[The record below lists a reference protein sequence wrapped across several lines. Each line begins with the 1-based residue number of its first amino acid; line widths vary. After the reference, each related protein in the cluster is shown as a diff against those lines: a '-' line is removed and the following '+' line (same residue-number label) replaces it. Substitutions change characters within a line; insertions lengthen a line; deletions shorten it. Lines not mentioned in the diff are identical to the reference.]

1 MTAVRELCNY
11 FGGSKHDDCLVYYG
25 TSIAQRIES
34 HRIVLSP
41 HDDELYC
48 FVTCT
53 CTGYILY
60 DPRNTWM
67 NYTTL
72 LLVGLIDSSME
83 EDPWLSLC
91 GVEPAHTTGSHDG
104 TNALLSSAAYDY

>member
-1 MTAVRELCNY
+1 MTTASSTTVD
-11 FGGSKHDDCLVYYG
+11 S
-25 TSIAQRIES
+25 SIAQRIES

-91 GVEPAHTTGSHDG
+91 GVEPAHTTEP
-104 TNALLSSAAYDY
+104 TLSYQAQPMIIKESKAQTLGRKQEAVLS